1 MCCQKLF
8 SIRIMTMK
16 ISTLFRSAALLGA
29 SLFFVAC
36 GGSSGTEPTNSEA
49 GTNETGSVRDSF
61 PTTGLIDLKEYI
73 PQSDKN
79 VTFLV
84 TDSDVNVNGEAA
96 YTTSDGVITVES
108 THDGLDLDDYVEFER
123 FISLDS
129 AYREARFS
137 MEFGSN
143 YLAYTRDREEHSI
156 PRFYDNN
163 DSVTMTLQFRMT
175 ADFSVTTESGTV
187 HYTDAYE
194 GNASVC
200 SMFYVGDY
208 NISGNQYADAI
219 RMSCFGNRSKG
230 GSVDGVETIAYDYNY
245 TSTTIMLPAM
255 GIVSVDYESP
265 DANYTIRWQ
274 P

>member
-1 MCCQKLF
+1 MFTRAK
-8 SIRIMTMK
+8 TMK
-16 ISTLFRSAALLGA
+16 ISTCFQSAALL
-29 SLFFVAC
+29 SSTVLLVAC
-36 GGSSGTEPTNSEA
+36 GGSSGTESTNGEA
-49 GTNETGSVRDSF
+49 ATVRDGF
-61 PTTGLIDLKEYI
+61 PTAGLIDLKEYI
-73 PQSDKN
+73 PQSDKY

-84 TDSDVNVNGEAA
+84 TDSDANVNGEAV
-96 YTTSDGVITVES
+96 YTNSDGVITVES

-123 FISLDS
+123 FTSLDS
-129 AYREARFS
+129 DYREARFA

-143 YLAYTRDREEHSI
+143 YLMYTRDREEHSI

-163 DSVTMTLQFRMT
+163 DSVTMTLQFKMT
-175 ADFSVTTESGTV
+175 ADFTVTTESETV

-194 GNASVC
+194 NNSSIC

-208 NISGNQYADAI
+208 NISGTLYADAI

-230 GSVDGVETIAYDYNY
+230 GSVDGVPTVAYDDNY
-245 TSTTIMLPAM
+245 TSTTIMLPSM